1 MDYAMFSKAG
11 NYKVA
16 HIVNTAKNLAVSEP
30 IERVWNWVEAELDAL
45 SIDPKFEEATDT
57 AVRDAVYD
65 SVVCG

>member
-16 HIVNTAKNLAVSEP
+16 DIVNTAKNLAVSEP
-30 IERVWNWVEAELDAL
+30 IERVWNWCEAELLNL
-45 SIDPKFEEATDT
+45 SNNPKYEEATDT
-57 AVRDAVYD
+57 AVREAVYE